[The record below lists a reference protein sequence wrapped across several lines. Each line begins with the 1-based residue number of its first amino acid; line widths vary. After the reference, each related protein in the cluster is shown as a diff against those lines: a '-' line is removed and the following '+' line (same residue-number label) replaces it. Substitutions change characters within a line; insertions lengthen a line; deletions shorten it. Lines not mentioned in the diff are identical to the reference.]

1 MKVVAQEIEVIA
13 WFSKEGVKPIKFRYQ
28 DDNECYI
35 TVKIDKVIDRAT
47 EKHCGNLALIFNCQS
62 IIDGLEKVYQLKYF
76 VMEMKWLLW
85 KI

>member
-35 TVKIDKVIDRAT
+35 TVKIDKVIDRAKRNIV
-47 EKHCGNLALIFNCQS
+47 EILR
-62 IIDGLEKVYQLKYF
+62 
-76 VMEMKWLLW
+76 
-85 KI
+85 